1 MSGALQRESDFLFR
15 LCRELKCPHPE
26 FLGDILTLRQV
37 NDWIEHYARE
47 PWGFQIDDTRA
58 ALLAFTVARS
68 AGSKR
73 ARLNDFRIRINE
85 APLGRE
91 AVKDRARALFGGS
104 RAA

>member
-1 MSGALQRESDFLFR
+1 MFR

-26 FLGDILTLRQV
+26 FLGEILTLRQV

-47 PWGFQIDDTRA
+47 PWGFPVDDTRA

-73 ARLNDFRIRINE
+73 ARLDDFRLRING
-85 APLGRE
+85 AQPGRE
-91 AVKDRARALFGGS
+91 AVKDRVRAVFGLG
-104 RAA
+104 AQKK